1 MRSTCVLESRPLGMR
16 QMQREVKRNKN
27 RGSIRVWQRGHHCAP
42 VRRRD
47 PSLRYF
53 AQSLSRCT
61 PPMCAMGVHCAAVR
75 RPRSH
80 AARSRVSR
88 FDLLCLVACGKV
100 YCSVHMLHNMDMDM
114 DMYSDSTHSTVRP
127 NAPGSNTKTTIRHF
141 SLIWKPTISHQASL
155 YPLSSQRHR
164 LDMFLPRTT
173 SASFGRAM
181 CAAAHHTVGFFAS
194 KMHEL
199 VD

>member
-61 PPMCAMGVHCAAVR
+61 PVPTSMGARHRAGRSGVR
-75 RPRSH
+75 GPCSH
-80 AARSRVSR
+80 AAHVRASR
-88 FDLLCLVACGKV
+88 FDLLCLVVKCTVV
-100 YCSVHMLHNMDMDM
+100 YTC
-114 DMYSDSTHSTVRP
+114 YTTWTWTWTWTCTHSTP
-127 NAPGSNTKTTIRHF
+127 LAPIQKR
-141 SLIWKPTISHQASL
+141 
-155 YPLSSQRHR
+155 LSVT
-164 LDMFLPRTT
+164 L
-173 SASFGRAM
+173 A
-181 CAAAHHTVGFFAS
+181 
-194 KMHEL
+194 
-199 VD
+199 